1 MQILPRTTQWSLG
14 QSRATAD
21 NHKNLVQLSDQE
33 NDIPEMISLCTS
45 RCSSNKCAKPVEC
58 EAKNTYFI
66 GHLEPNI
73 VGITV
78 VATPMEGNH
87 ITRNNMH
94 TLQLWFHAMDFFY
107 ILYNIH
113 ICT

>member
-1 MQILPRTTQWSLG
+1 MVTS
-14 QSRATAD
+14 
-21 NHKNLVQLSDQE
+21 VQ
-33 NDIPEMISLCTS
+33 
-45 RCSSNKCAKPVEC
+45 KPVEC

-94 TLQLWFHAMDFFY
+94 TLQLWFHAMDFFSPLVIFRLGMTRLFVKKQGMAY
-107 ILYNIH
+107 KQSLGS
-113 ICT
+113 